1 MFDPVIFDM
10 DGTLVDSFEAIL
22 LAFNYAMESMG
33 RPKVT
38 HDELLPVMGVA
49 LKDIFRLYLPRERI
63 KEAVHL
69 YRTYQAGI
77 ILQHTRVLDGV
88 FLTLQEL
95 SRMGVRMGIV
105 TNKPVDVALRV
116 LRHVKLGTFFG
127 AVVGLDEVSRPKPD
141 PEGLYLC
148 LSRLGKSAAQCLYV
162 GDSYIDMD
170 TALAAGVEFRL
181 VSTGAVSAEDLRR
194 RARQRVIS
202 ALPEILKCYCRNDG
216 NCSEQRQQGGK
227 VS

>member
-22 LAFNYAMESMG
+22 LAFNHAMEKMG

-38 HDELLPVMGVA
+38 HDELLPVIGVA
-49 LKDIFRLYLPRERI
+49 LKDIFRLYLPEERVG
-63 KEAVHL
+63 EAVDH

-77 ILQHTRVLDGV
+77 ILQRTRVLDGV
-88 FLTLQEL
+88 LLTLQEL
-95 SRMGVRMGIV
+95 FKMGVTMGVV

-116 LRHVKLGTFFG
+116 LDHVKLGRFFG
-127 AVVGLDEVSRPKPD
+127 AVVGVDEVSRPKPD

-148 LSRLGKSAAQCLYV
+148 LSRLGKTAAQCLYV
-162 GDSYIDMD
+162 GDSHIDMD

-181 VSTGAVSAEDLRR
+181 VPTGAVGADDLRR
-194 RARQRVIS
+194 RAKQRVIS
-202 ALPEILKCYCRNDG
+202 GLPELLECYCRND
-216 NCSEQRQQGGK
+216 NDCSDQR
-227 VS
+227 